1 MANQSDAYGTVIIS
15 TEHKEDL
22 KDFIYLQL
30 LSEKGANY
38 PTTLLEVFDYGRI
51 NKEKNFNIL
60 EPLITKDK
68 NKYQVTL
75 KIRGIGYWSFKHN
88 IEWFFKKPLTEN
100 YKNKTIN
107 NIRDRLQNRTL
118 QAVFDFVDA
127 EASSNYI
134 VKAIYK
140 IESVNN
146 NYELTKIKGDY
157 HGYNAKNLMYFNYY
171 DIAVDREY
179 ALGHLDKL
187 KNEMKK
193 RNIDKEILSDDDK
206 LRKAISEL
214 DNTIH
219 TDYTSFIDEVIE
231 RM

>member
-1 MANQSDAYGTVIIS
+1 
-15 TEHKEDL
+15 
-22 KDFIYLQL
+22 
-30 LSEKGANY
+30 
-38 PTTLLEVFDYGRI
+38 
-51 NKEKNFNIL
+51 
-60 EPLITKDK
+60 
-68 NKYQVTL
+68 
-75 KIRGIGYWSFKHN
+75 
-88 IEWFFKKPLTEN
+88 
-100 YKNKTIN
+100 
-107 NIRDRLQNRTL
+107 
-118 QAVFDFVDA
+118 
-127 EASSNYI
+127 
-134 VKAIYK
+134 
-140 IESVNN
+140 
-146 NYELTKIKGDY
+146 
-157 HGYNAKNLMYFNYY
+157 MYFDYY